1 MTISFEIPR
10 DIEQELSTRG
20 ADLSREAKE
29 AFLVEQYRQRKSS
42 HHQLEQALG
51 LDDYETD
58 GVLKRRGIMLEL
70 GVEELR
76 DEAASL
82 RDARPE

>member
-10 DIEQELSTRG
+10 DIEHELNTRG

-29 AFLVEQYRQRKSS
+29 AFLVEQYRQRKIS
-42 HHQLEQALG
+42 HHQLAQALG
-51 LDDYETD
+51 LDDDETD
-58 GVLKRRGIMLEL
+58 GVLKRRGITLEL
-70 GVEELR
+70 SVEELR

-82 RDARPE
+82 RGARPE

>member
-20 ADLSREAKE
+20 ADLSREARE
-29 AFLVEQYRQRKSS
+29 AFLVEQYRQRRIS
-42 HHQLEQALG
+42 HHQLGRALG

-58 GVLKRRGIMLEL
+58 GVLKRHGIWLE
-70 GVEELR
+70 VSIEELR

-82 RDARPE
+82 RDARPV